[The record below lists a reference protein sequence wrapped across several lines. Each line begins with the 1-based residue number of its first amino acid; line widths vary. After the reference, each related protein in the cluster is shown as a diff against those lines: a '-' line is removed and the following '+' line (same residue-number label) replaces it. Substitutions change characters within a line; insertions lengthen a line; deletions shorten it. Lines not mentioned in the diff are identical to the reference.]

1 MGGEGTKEAN
11 LPQKNHWLLWHFSA
25 LPPSVAKRRSSP
37 DQILMLKLIHGMDTM
52 DIVDTT
58 DHTDTDTGMEK
69 DLLMLNQLPMLHQLL
84 MLMPVPML
92 MLGMDTMATTLMLI
106 MDTTDR
112 TDTGDT
118 MARGLLM
125 LNQLR
130 LQNLDQ
136 MLMPVLTHG
145 MDTMDIMDTTDLMD
159 TDTGMERD
167 LLMLSLLPLLML
179 MLGMDTMATDLMD
192 TTDHMD
198 TDTGTERDL
207 PMLSQ
212 LLMLMLGMDT
222 TAIIHMLIMVTTD
235 HTDIG
240 DTGERS
246 KHKLTDNETIFLQKI
261 NFLGST

>member
-1 MGGEGTKEAN
+1 MG
-11 LPQKNHWLLWHFSA
+11 
-25 LPPSVAKRRSSP
+25 
-37 DQILMLKLIHGMDTM
+37 
-52 DIVDTT
+52 
-58 DHTDTDTGMEK
+58 
-69 DLLMLNQLPMLHQLL
+69 
-84 MLMPVPML
+84 
-92 MLGMDTMATTLMLI
+92 
-106 MDTTDR
+106 
-112 TDTGDT
+112 
-118 MARGLLM
+118 
-125 LNQLR
+125 R

-145 MDTMDIMDTTDLMD
+145 MDTMDITDTTDLMD

-167 LLMLSLLPLLML
+167 LLMLSLLPLLMPMPVLML

-207 PMLSQ
+207 LMLSQ
-212 LLMLMLGMDT
+212 LLMLMLALMLMLGMDT

-246 KHKLTDNETIFLQKI
+246 KHKLTDNETIFLQKN

>member
-1 MGGEGTKEAN
+1 
-11 LPQKNHWLLWHFSA
+11 
-25 LPPSVAKRRSSP
+25 
-37 DQILMLKLIHGMDTM
+37 
-52 DIVDTT
+52 
-58 DHTDTDTGMEK
+58 
-69 DLLMLNQLPMLHQLL
+69 MLHQLL

-92 MLGMDTMATTLMLI
+92 MLGTDTMATTHMLI
-106 MDTTDR
+106 MDTTDH

-130 LQNLDQ
+130 SQNLAQ

-145 MDTMDIMDTTDLMD
+145 MDTMDITDTTDHTD
-159 TDTGMERD
+159 TDTGMERE
-167 LLMLSLLPLLML
+167 LML

-207 PMLSQ
+207 LMLA
-212 LLMLMLGMDT
+212 LMLMLGMDT
-222 TAIIHMLIMVTTD
+222 MAIIHMLIMVTTD

>member
-1 MGGEGTKEAN
+1 
-11 LPQKNHWLLWHFSA
+11 
-25 LPPSVAKRRSSP
+25 
-37 DQILMLKLIHGMDTM
+37 
-52 DIVDTT
+52 
-58 DHTDTDTGMEK
+58 
-69 DLLMLNQLPMLHQLL
+69 
-84 MLMPVPML
+84 
-92 MLGMDTMATTLMLI
+92 
-106 MDTTDR
+106 
-112 TDTGDT
+112 
-118 MARGLLM
+118 
-125 LNQLR
+125 
-130 LQNLDQ
+130 
-136 MLMPVLTHG
+136 MPVLTHG
-145 MDTMDIMDTTDLMD
+145 MDTMDITDTTDHTD

-167 LLMLSLLPLLML
+167 LLMLSLLPLL

-212 LLMLMLGMDT
+212 LLMLMLALMLMLGMDT

>member
-1 MGGEGTKEAN
+1 
-11 LPQKNHWLLWHFSA
+11 
-25 LPPSVAKRRSSP
+25 
-37 DQILMLKLIHGMDTM
+37 
-52 DIVDTT
+52 
-58 DHTDTDTGMEK
+58 
-69 DLLMLNQLPMLHQLL
+69 

-92 MLGMDTMATTLMLI
+92 MLGTDTMATTHMLI
-106 MDTTDR
+106 MDTTDH

-130 LQNLDQ
+130 SQNLAQ

-145 MDTMDIMDTTDLMD
+145 MDTIDITD

-167 LLMLSLLPLLML
+167 LLMLSLLPLLMPMPVL
-179 MLGMDTMATDLMD
+179 MLMLLMD
-192 TTDHMD
+192 TTDHTD

-207 PMLSQ
+207 LMLSQ
-212 LLMLMLGMDT
+212 LLMLMLALMLMLGMDT

-246 KHKLTDNETIFLQKI
+246 KHKLTDNETFFLQKI

>member
-1 MGGEGTKEAN
+1 
-11 LPQKNHWLLWHFSA
+11 
-25 LPPSVAKRRSSP
+25 
-37 DQILMLKLIHGMDTM
+37 
-52 DIVDTT
+52 
-58 DHTDTDTGMEK
+58 
-69 DLLMLNQLPMLHQLL
+69 MLHQLL

-92 MLGMDTMATTLMLI
+92 MLGTDTMATTHMLI
-106 MDTTDR
+106 MDTTDH

-130 LQNLDQ
+130 SQNLAQ

-145 MDTMDIMDTTDLMD
+145 MDTMDITDTTDHTD
-159 TDTGMERD
+159 TYTGMERD
-167 LLMLSLLPLLML
+167 LLMLSLLPLLMPMPVLML
-179 MLGMDTMATDLMD
+179 MLGMDIMA
-192 TTDHMD
+192 TDHMD

-212 LLMLMLGMDT
+212 LLMLMLALILMLGMDT

-246 KHKLTDNETIFLQKI
+246 KHKLTDNETIFFTK
-261 NFLGST
+261 N

>member
-1 MGGEGTKEAN
+1 M
-11 LPQKNHWLLWHFSA
+11 
-25 LPPSVAKRRSSP
+25 RRSSP

-92 MLGMDTMATTLMLI
+92 MLGTDTMATTHMLI
-106 MDTTDR
+106 MDTTYH

-130 LQNLDQ
+130 SQNLAQ

-145 MDTMDIMDTTDLMD
+145 MDTMDIT
-159 TDTGMERD
+159 
-167 LLMLSLLPLLML
+167 
-179 MLGMDTMATDLMD
+179 D
-192 TTDHMD
+192 TTDHTD

-212 LLMLMLGMDT
+212 LLMLMLALMLMLGMDT

-261 NFLGST
+261 NFLG

>member
-92 MLGMDTMATTLMLI
+92 MLGTDTMATTHMLI
-106 MDTTDR
+106 MDTTDH

-130 LQNLDQ
+130 SQNLAQ

-145 MDTMDIMDTTDLMD
+145 MDPMDITDTTDHTD

-167 LLMLSLLPLLML
+167 LLMLSQLLML
-179 MLGMDTMATDLMD
+179 MLA
-192 TTDHMD
+192 
-198 TDTGTERDL
+198 
-207 PMLSQ
+207 
-212 LLMLMLGMDT
+212 LMLMLGMDT

>member
-1 MGGEGTKEAN
+1 MG
-11 LPQKNHWLLWHFSA
+11 
-25 LPPSVAKRRSSP
+25 
-37 DQILMLKLIHGMDTM
+37 
-52 DIVDTT
+52 DTT
-58 DHTDTDTGMEK
+58 DH
-69 DLLMLNQLPMLHQLL
+69 
-84 MLMPVPML
+84 
-92 MLGMDTMATTLMLI
+92 
-106 MDTTDR
+106 

-130 LQNLDQ
+130 SQNLAQ

-145 MDTMDIMDTTDLMD
+145 MDTMDITDTTDHTD
-159 TDTGMERD
+159 TYTGMERD
-167 LLMLSLLPLLML
+167 LLMLSLLPLLMPMPVLML
-179 MLGMDTMATDLMD
+179 MLGMDTMA
-192 TTDHMD
+192 TDHMD

-212 LLMLMLGMDT
+212 LLMLMLALMLMLGMDT

>member
-1 MGGEGTKEAN
+1 
-11 LPQKNHWLLWHFSA
+11 
-25 LPPSVAKRRSSP
+25 
-37 DQILMLKLIHGMDTM
+37 
-52 DIVDTT
+52 
-58 DHTDTDTGMEK
+58 
-69 DLLMLNQLPMLHQLL
+69 

-92 MLGMDTMATTLMLI
+92 MLGTDTMATTHMLI
-106 MDTTDR
+106 MDTTDH

-130 LQNLDQ
+130 SQNLAQ

-145 MDTMDIMDTTDLMD
+145 MDTTDLTD

-167 LLMLSLLPLLML
+167 LLMLSLLPLLMPMPVLML
-179 MLGMDTMATDLMD
+179 MLGMDTMATD
-192 TTDHMD
+192 HMD
-198 TDTGTERDL
+198 TDTGMERDL

-212 LLMLMLGMDT
+212 LLMLMLALMLMLGMDT

-246 KHKLTDNETIFLQKI
+246 KHKLTDNETIFSQKI

>member
-1 MGGEGTKEAN
+1 
-11 LPQKNHWLLWHFSA
+11 
-25 LPPSVAKRRSSP
+25 
-37 DQILMLKLIHGMDTM
+37 
-52 DIVDTT
+52 
-58 DHTDTDTGMEK
+58 
-69 DLLMLNQLPMLHQLL
+69 
-84 MLMPVPML
+84 
-92 MLGMDTMATTLMLI
+92 MATTHMLI
-106 MDTTDR
+106 MDTTDH

-130 LQNLDQ
+130 LQNLAQ

-145 MDTMDIMDTTDLMD
+145 MDTMDITDTTDHTD
-159 TDTGMERD
+159 TDT
-167 LLMLSLLPLLML
+167 
-179 MLGMDTMATDLMD
+179 GMDTMATDLMD

-198 TDTGTERDL
+198 TDTGTEKDL

-212 LLMLMLGMDT
+212 LLMLTLALMLMLGMDT

-246 KHKLTDNETIFLQKI
+246 KHK
-261 NFLGST
+261 S

>member
-92 MLGMDTMATTLMLI
+92 MLGTDTMATTH
-106 MDTTDR
+106 
-112 TDTGDT
+112 
-118 MARGLLM
+118 
-125 LNQLR
+125 
-130 LQNLDQ
+130 

-145 MDTMDIMDTTDLMD
+145 MDTMDITDTTDHTD

-167 LLMLSLLPLLML
+167 LLMLSQLLML
-179 MLGMDTMATDLMD
+179 MLA
-192 TTDHMD
+192 
-198 TDTGTERDL
+198 
-207 PMLSQ
+207 
-212 LLMLMLGMDT
+212 LMLMLGMDT

>member
-1 MGGEGTKEAN
+1 MG
-11 LPQKNHWLLWHFSA
+11 
-25 LPPSVAKRRSSP
+25 
-37 DQILMLKLIHGMDTM
+37 
-52 DIVDTT
+52 DTT
-58 DHTDTDTGMEK
+58 DH
-69 DLLMLNQLPMLHQLL
+69 
-84 MLMPVPML
+84 
-92 MLGMDTMATTLMLI
+92 
-106 MDTTDR
+106 

-130 LQNLDQ
+130 SQNLAQ

-145 MDTMDIMDTTDLMD
+145 MDTMDITDTTDHTD

-167 LLMLSLLPLLML
+167 LL

-212 LLMLMLGMDT
+212 LLMLMLALMLMLGMDT

-246 KHKLTDNETIFLQKI
+246 
-261 NFLGST
+261 

>member
-106 MDTTDR
+106 MGTTDH

-136 MLMPVLTHG
+136 MPMPV
-145 MDTMDIMDTTDLMD
+145 
-159 TDTGMERD
+159 
-167 LLMLSLLPLLML
+167 LML

-192 TTDHMD
+192 TTDHMG

-207 PMLSQ
+207 PILSQ
-212 LLMLMLGMDT
+212 LLMLMLALMLMLGMDT
-222 TAIIHMLIMVTTD
+222 TAIIHMLIMVTT
-235 HTDIG
+235 
-240 DTGERS
+240 
-246 KHKLTDNETIFLQKI
+246 
-261 NFLGST
+261 

>member
-1 MGGEGTKEAN
+1 
-11 LPQKNHWLLWHFSA
+11 
-25 LPPSVAKRRSSP
+25 
-37 DQILMLKLIHGMDTM
+37 
-52 DIVDTT
+52 
-58 DHTDTDTGMEK
+58 
-69 DLLMLNQLPMLHQLL
+69 MLNQLPMLHQLL
-84 MLMPVPML
+84 LLMPVPML
-92 MLGMDTMATTLMLI
+92 MLGTDTMATTHMLI
-106 MDTTDR
+106 MDTTDH

-130 LQNLDQ
+130 SQNLAQ

-145 MDTMDIMDTTDLMD
+145 MDTMDITDTTDHTD

-167 LLMLSLLPLLML
+167 LLMLSLLPLLMPMPVLML
-179 MLGMDTMATDLMD
+179 MLGMDTMATDV
-192 TTDHMD
+192 
-198 TDTGTERDL
+198 
-207 PMLSQ
+207 
-212 LLMLMLGMDT
+212 MDT

-261 NFLGST
+261 NFLGS

>member
-69 DLLMLNQLPMLHQLL
+69 DLLMLTQ
-84 MLMPVPML
+84 MP
-92 MLGMDTMATTLMLI
+92 
-106 MDTTDR
+106 
-112 TDTGDT
+112 
-118 MARGLLM
+118 
-125 LNQLR
+125 
-130 LQNLDQ
+130 
-136 MLMPVLTHG
+136 MPVLTHG
-145 MDTMDIMDTTDLMD
+145 MDTMDITDTTDHTD

-167 LLMLSLLPLLML
+167 LLMLSLLPLLMPMPVLML

-192 TTDHMD
+192 TTDHVD

-212 LLMLMLGMDT
+212 LLMLMLALMLMLGMDT
-222 TAIIHMLIMVTTD
+222 MAIIHMLIMVTTD

>member
-1 MGGEGTKEAN
+1 
-11 LPQKNHWLLWHFSA
+11 
-25 LPPSVAKRRSSP
+25 
-37 DQILMLKLIHGMDTM
+37 MDTM

-69 DLLMLNQLPMLHQLL
+69 DLLMLNQLLMLHQLL

-92 MLGMDTMATTLMLI
+92 MLGTDTMATTHMLI
-106 MDTTDR
+106 MDTTDH

-130 LQNLDQ
+130 SQNLAQ
-136 MLMPVLTHG
+136 MLMP
-145 MDTMDIMDTTDLMD
+145 
-159 TDTGMERD
+159 
-167 LLMLSLLPLLML
+167 
-179 MLGMDTMATDLMD
+179 A
-192 TTDHMD
+192 
-198 TDTGTERDL
+198 
-207 PMLSQ
+207 
-212 LLMLMLGMDT
+212 LMLMLGMDT
-222 TAIIHMLIMVTTD
+222 TAIIHMLIMDTTD
-235 HTDIG
+235 HTDTG

>member
-69 DLLMLNQLPMLHQLL
+69 DLLMLNQLLMLHQLL

-92 MLGMDTMATTLMLI
+92 MLGMDTMATTHMLI
-106 MDTTDR
+106 MDTTDH

-118 MARGLLM
+118 
-125 LNQLR
+125 
-130 LQNLDQ
+130 
-136 MLMPVLTHG
+136 
-145 MDTMDIMDTTDLMD
+145 
-159 TDTGMERD
+159 MERD
-167 LLMLSLLPLLML
+167 LLMLSLLPLLMPMPVLML

-212 LLMLMLGMDT
+212 LLMLMLALMLMLGMDT

-240 DTGERS
+240 DTGER
-246 KHKLTDNETIFLQKI
+246 
-261 NFLGST
+261 

>member
-1 MGGEGTKEAN
+1 
-11 LPQKNHWLLWHFSA
+11 
-25 LPPSVAKRRSSP
+25 
-37 DQILMLKLIHGMDTM
+37 
-52 DIVDTT
+52 
-58 DHTDTDTGMEK
+58 
-69 DLLMLNQLPMLHQLL
+69 
-84 MLMPVPML
+84 
-92 MLGMDTMATTLMLI
+92 
-106 MDTTDR
+106 
-112 TDTGDT
+112 
-118 MARGLLM
+118 
-125 LNQLR
+125 
-130 LQNLDQ
+130 
-136 MLMPVLTHG
+136 
-145 MDTMDIMDTTDLMD
+145 
-159 TDTGMERD
+159 
-167 LLMLSLLPLLML
+167 

>member
-1 MGGEGTKEAN
+1 MG
-11 LPQKNHWLLWHFSA
+11 
-25 LPPSVAKRRSSP
+25 
-37 DQILMLKLIHGMDTM
+37 
-52 DIVDTT
+52 TT

-92 MLGMDTMATTLMLI
+92 MLGTDTMATTHMLI
-106 MDTTDR
+106 MDTTDH

-130 LQNLDQ
+130 SQNLAQ

-145 MDTMDIMDTTDLMD
+145 MDTMDIT
-159 TDTGMERD
+159 
-167 LLMLSLLPLLML
+167 
-179 MLGMDTMATDLMD
+179 D

-207 PMLSQ
+207 LMPTQ
-212 LLMLMLGMDT
+212 LPAQMLMLGMDT
-222 TAIIHMLIMVTTD
+222 MDILMPTMATTD
-235 HTDIG
+235 HM
-240 DTGERS
+240 
-246 KHKLTDNETIFLQKI
+246 
-261 NFLGST
+261 

>member
-1 MGGEGTKEAN
+1 MG
-11 LPQKNHWLLWHFSA
+11 
-25 LPPSVAKRRSSP
+25 
-37 DQILMLKLIHGMDTM
+37 
-52 DIVDTT
+52 
-58 DHTDTDTGMEK
+58 EK
-69 DLLMLNQLPMLHQLL
+69 DLLMLNQLPMLHQLP

-92 MLGMDTMATTLMLI
+92 MLGTDTMATTHMLI
-106 MDTTDR
+106 MDTTDH

-130 LQNLDQ
+130 SQNLAQ

-145 MDTMDIMDTTDLMD
+145 MDTMDITDTTDHTD

-167 LLMLSLLPLLML
+167 LLMLSLLPLLMPMPVLML

-192 TTDHMD
+192 TTD
-198 TDTGTERDL
+198 
-207 PMLSQ
+207 
-212 LLMLMLGMDT
+212 
-222 TAIIHMLIMVTTD
+222 IIHMLIMVTTD

>member
-1 MGGEGTKEAN
+1 
-11 LPQKNHWLLWHFSA
+11 
-25 LPPSVAKRRSSP
+25 
-37 DQILMLKLIHGMDTM
+37 
-52 DIVDTT
+52 
-58 DHTDTDTGMEK
+58 
-69 DLLMLNQLPMLHQLL
+69 
-84 MLMPVPML
+84 
-92 MLGMDTMATTLMLI
+92 MATTHMLI
-106 MDTTDR
+106 MDTTDH

-130 LQNLDQ
+130 SQNLAQ

-145 MDTMDIMDTTDLMD
+145 MDTMDITDTTDHTD

-167 LLMLSLLPLLML
+167 L
-179 MLGMDTMATDLMD
+179 
-192 TTDHMD
+192 
-198 TDTGTERDL
+198 

-212 LLMLMLGMDT
+212 LLMLGMDT

-246 KHKLTDNETIFLQKI
+246 KHKLTDNETIFFTK
-261 NFLGST
+261 N

>member
-1 MGGEGTKEAN
+1 
-11 LPQKNHWLLWHFSA
+11 
-25 LPPSVAKRRSSP
+25 
-37 DQILMLKLIHGMDTM
+37 
-52 DIVDTT
+52 
-58 DHTDTDTGMEK
+58 
-69 DLLMLNQLPMLHQLL
+69 

-92 MLGMDTMATTLMLI
+92 MLGTDTMATTHMLI
-106 MDTTDR
+106 MDTTDH
-112 TDTGDT
+112 T
-118 MARGLLM
+118 
-125 LNQLR
+125 
-130 LQNLDQ
+130 
-136 MLMPVLTHG
+136 
-145 MDTMDIMDTTDLMD
+145 D

-167 LLMLSLLPLLML
+167 LLMLSLLPLLMPMPVLML

-212 LLMLMLGMDT
+212 LLMLMLALMLMLGMDT